1 MRHGLGS
8 AIERLSLPLGFRD
21 FAQGR
26 GCRGAITTICVWL
39 LAAPSFA
46 AGLQLAAAGK
56 TSYQIVL
63 AADAP
68 DVDRYA
74 AETLAGYLRQITSA
88 EFPLVASGAMNE
100 DRPALFVGLSE
111 PALRRLGGDPLA
123 RLEDQEH
130 VSRSKGRDIW
140 ESRQPSKGKEGARIR
155 LERKDIVAGKYR
167 LYRLGTITITPDS
180 WVWFSARSWA
190 THQQLGERLHEPGTP
205 NLWEAW
211 VSLKFDGPTY
221 GGTAAEDQVLC
232 DRIIVVKQF

>member
-1 MRHGLGS
+1 MAWVRPSNGSPFRSDS
-8 AIERLSLPLGFRD
+8 AILRR
-21 FAQGR
+21 AAAAA
-26 GCRGAITTICVWL
+26 AITAFCVWL

-56 TSYQIVL
+56 TSYQIVF

-88 EFPLVASGAMNE
+88 EFPVVASGEMTE

-155 LERKDIVAGKYR
+155 LE
-167 LYRLGTITITPDS
+167 
-180 WVWFSARSWA
+180 
-190 THQQLGERLHEPGTP
+190 QLGERLHEPGTP

>member
-1 MRHGLGS
+1 MSRVSIGAGGASRSACGMAWVRPSNGSPFRSDS
-8 AIERLSLPLGFRD
+8 AILRR
-21 FAQGR
+21 AAAAA
-26 GCRGAITTICVWL
+26 AITAFCVWL

-56 TSYQIVL
+56 TSYQIVF

-88 EFPLVASGAMNE
+88 EFPVVASGEMTE

-155 LERKDIVAGKYR
+155 LE
-167 LYRLGTITITPDS
+167 
-180 WVWFSARSWA
+180 
-190 THQQLGERLHEPGTP
+190 QLGERLHEPGTP

>member
-1 MRHGLGS
+1 MSRVSIGAGGASRS
-8 AIERLSLPLGFRD
+8 ACGMASLRPSSGFPLRSD
-21 FAQGR
+21 SALL
-26 GCRGAITTICVWL
+26 RGAAAAAAIAVFCVWL

-155 LERKDIVAGKYR
+155 LE
-167 LYRLGTITITPDS
+167 
-180 WVWFSARSWA
+180 
-190 THQQLGERLHEPGTP
+190 QLGERLHEPGTP